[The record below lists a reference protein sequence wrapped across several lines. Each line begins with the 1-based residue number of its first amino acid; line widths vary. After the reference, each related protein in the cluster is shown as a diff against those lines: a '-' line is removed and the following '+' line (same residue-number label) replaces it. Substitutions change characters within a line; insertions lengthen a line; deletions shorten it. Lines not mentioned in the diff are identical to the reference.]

1 MLARGTA
8 FVNRN
13 PVTPTLLLLM
23 GAIFIT
29 EQYVYA
35 YSPSLFEFVFSGQG
49 KLTPGLLLAPLSHG
63 PLLTHFLPNIGLLLA
78 VGWPLEAHLR
88 QRNFLMFTAVT
99 AYVPT
104 FLQIG
109 YSVVTTGTAG
119 TVGFSGAIYAYP
131 PALLCIRIRNRALSE
146 IGTGGY
152 YALAMTAVIPFIT
165 TGQMEFL
172 SPLPGATVTHTVGYL
187 FGMTYGLYH
196 WKEYLTGAV

>member
-1 MLARGTA
+1 MA
-8 FVNRN
+8 
-13 PVTPTLLLLM
+13 
-23 GAIFIT
+23 

-49 KLTPGLLLAPLSHG
+49 TLTPGLLLAPLSHG
-63 PLLTHFLPNIGLLLA
+63 PLMTHFLPNMGLLFA

-131 PALLCIRIRNRALSE
+131 PALMCMRIRNRPLSE

-152 YALAMTAVIPFIT
+152 YALAMTVTIPLIV
-165 TGQMEFL
+165 TGQLEFL

-187 FGMTYGLYH
+187 SGFTYGLYH
-196 WKEYLTGAV
+196 WKQYLTRAVS